1 MLWLSRMEPLV
12 GKFASP
18 IFRAS
23 QVSISSLRELRGG
36 HLYLELSQNAGTR
49 FSAIAF
55 GMGKK
60 KKEIVSLGKYVSV
73 DFEIAW
79 NVFNGRRSLQLQV
92 KNIF

>member
-1 MLWLSRMEPLV
+1 
-12 GKFASP
+12 
-18 IFRAS
+18 
-23 QVSISSLRELRGG
+23 
-36 HLYLELSQNAGTR
+36 
-49 FSAIAF
+49 
-55 GMGKK
+55 MGKK